1 MNIKHLIPLLFLP
14 LSGCVGAIVPTAAGM
29 GAGYVADLAANDVVG
44 AEDTQ
49 TISGTMGKH
58 YEQGAPVA
66 TAGCV
71 ATEMSGISVWWDTWF
86 FDADS
91 WRVFNAELGDDPEK
105 NNHCTRTA
113 FYEQKSYAGEW
124 EALKRKHGEK

>member
-1 MNIKHLIPLLFLP
+1 MKHLILTLPLI

-58 YEQGAPVA
+58 YEQDAGWAK
-66 TAGCV
+66 AGCA
-71 ATEMSGISVWWDTWF
+71 ATEASGISLWWDTWF
-86 FDADS
+86 FDGDS

-105 NNHCTRTA
+105 NNHCSRTHL
-113 FYEQKSYAGEW
+113 YETMSYSGEW
-124 EALKRKHGEK
+124 EALKRKHGKK

>member
-1 MNIKHLIPLLFLP
+1 MKYLIPLLFLP

-58 YEQGAPVA
+58 YEQDAGWAK
-66 TAGCV
+66 AGCA
-71 ATEMSGISVWWDTWF
+71 ATEASGISLWWDTWF
-86 FDADS
+86 FDS
-91 WRVFNAELGDDPEK
+91 CSHKVFRAELGEDIER
-105 NNHCTRTA
+105 NNHCSRTS
-113 FYEQKSYAGEW
+113 FYEMQSHAGKW
-124 EALKRKHGEK
+124 EALKQKHCVEV